1 MSGVVGNTIQSN
13 NTIQQS
19 NETIEPNDID
29 KLYSNFKDFIPILI
43 GIIIVISSI
52 VYLIIFLIAKQL
64 FINNIVAVVFVVI
77 VSVAVISILVSYI
90 NDYFLGL
97 TRGVFS
103 SILLPKELNDENNTN
118 IKILLNIVLIYSL
131 DYIYKKKIDNKDCLI
146 AYKKKREI
154 SAYKN
159 SLNNKFAELSKI
171 YLDIISEEVNKI
183 KEKEQKKF
191 ERENLQ
197 KNIDK
202 DILIS
207 DNNINKD
214 NTHFAVS
221 TVIKISSKIGN
232 ILGSI
237 SNFSIAT
244 ITATLRELWRSM
256 VNKWSR
262 PFAGFVLLILVIS
275 LIIGMV
281 MGSQGGG
288 GGGGVGG
295 GNLLGGGFIG
305 GANNMNSNKKTD
317 ILSVI
322 QRLPEN
328 IFSFIDNIILAYTR
342 FTEFVNNSSDI
353 INEISSEFS
362 NTVPEVSNREEH
374 SENDG
379 LYDNIYTFDYNYLH
393 KISVNNDDISTG
405 FTPPPDK
412 NSYVYNLIQPNSN
425 IQISK
430 YYNMNH
436 DNNISSIQNTGITE
450 YIYRLKCTD
459 DNITDS
465 NCKLKTIPDSYCSNI
480 NYYKEDTTDYKNII
494 I

>member
-1 MSGVVGNTIQSN
+1 MSGVADNTIQL
-13 NTIQQS
+13 
-19 NETIEPNDID
+19 EDID
-29 KLYSNFKDFIPILI
+29 KLYTGDNFKQYLIIAIL
-43 GIIIVISSI
+43 IIIVISSI
-52 VYLIIFLIAKQL
+52 MCFILLLFVKTLSSNIYIIAL
-64 FINNIVAVVFVVI
+64 VVI
-77 VSVAVISILVSYI
+77 GVICGITVITALVSI
-90 NDYFLGL
+90 RNDGFLAF
-97 TRGVFS
+97 TQFVFL
-103 SILLPKELNDENNTN
+103 SILLPNELNDENNSN
-118 IKILLNIVLIYSL
+118 IKILFNIILIYSL
-131 DYIYKKKIDNKDCLI
+131 DYIYKKSIDDKAYLI
-146 AYKKKREI
+146 AYKKKKEI
-154 SAYKN
+154 SVYKD
-159 SLNNKFAELSKI
+159 SLKQKFAELSKI
-171 YLDIISEEVNKI
+171 YLDIIHEEVNKI
-183 KEKEQKKF
+183 KEKEQKAF

-232 ILGSI
+232 IFGSI
-237 SNFSIAT
+237 SNFTFAT
-244 ITATLRELWRSM
+244 LMATLRELWRSI

-262 PFAGFVLLILVIS
+262 PFAGFFLLILVIS
-275 LIIGMV
+275 LIIGGV

-288 GGGGVGG
+288 GGGGGG
-295 GNLLGGGFIG
+295 GNRNLLGGGFIG

-328 IFSFIDNIILAYTR
+328 ILSFIDNIIFAYSR
-342 FTEFVNNSSDI
+342 FTEFVNNSSEI

-362 NTVPEVSNREEH
+362 NTPPKVEDRTET
-374 SENDG
+374 DG
-379 LYDNIYTFDYNYLH
+379 LYDNIYTFDYHYLD
-393 KISVNNDDISTG
+393 KITVSNDDISTSS
-405 FTPPPDK
+405 FTPPDNK

-436 DNNISSIQNTGITE
+436 SNSISSILNTGGFNE
-450 YIYRLKCTD
+450 YIYTLKCIE
-459 DNITDS
+459 DNIIGS
-465 NCKLKTIPDSYCSNI
+465 NCKLKTIPESYCSNI
-480 NYYKEDTTDYKNII
+480 NYYKEDTSDYKNII

>member
-1 MSGVVGNTIQSN
+1 MCIILLLFVKTLSSN
-13 NTIQQS
+13 I
-19 NETIEPNDID
+19 
-29 KLYSNFKDFIPILI
+29 Y
-43 GIIIVISSI
+43 IIA
-52 VYLIIFLIAKQL
+52 L
-64 FINNIVAVVFVVI
+64 VVI
-77 VSVAVISILVSYI
+77 GVICGITVITTLVSI
-90 NDYFLGL
+90 RNDGFLAF
-97 TRGVFS
+97 TQFVFS
-103 SILLPKELNDENNTN
+103 SILLPNELNDENNSN
-118 IKILLNIVLIYSL
+118 IKILVNIILIYSL
-131 DYIYKKKIDNKDCLI
+131 DYIYKKSINGQAYLI
-146 AYKKKREI
+146 AYKKKKEI
-154 SAYKN
+154 SVYKD
-159 SLNNKFAELSKI
+159 SLKQKFAELSKI
-171 YLDIISEEVNKI
+171 YLDIIHEEVNKI
-183 KEKEQKKF
+183 KEKEQKAF

-232 ILGSI
+232 IFGSI
-237 SNFSIAT
+237 SNFTFAT
-244 ITATLRELWRSM
+244 LMATLRELWRSI

-262 PFAGFVLLILVIS
+262 PFAGFFLLILVIS
-275 LIIGMV
+275 LIIGGV

-288 GGGGVGG
+288 GGGGGG
-295 GNLLGGGFIG
+295 GGNRNLLGGGFIG

-328 IFSFIDNIILAYTR
+328 ILSFIDNIIFAYSR
-342 FTEFVNNSSDI
+342 FTEFVNNSSEI

-362 NTVPEVSNREEH
+362 NTPPDVKDRIVHPETE
-374 SENDG
+374 G
-379 LYDNIYTFDYNYLH
+379 LYDNIYTFDYHYLD
-393 KISVNNDDISTG
+393 KINVLSTDISTSL
-405 FTPPPDK
+405 FTEPTNK

-436 DNNISSIQNTGITE
+436 SNSISSILNGGINE
-450 YIYRLKCTD
+450 YIYELKCIE
-459 DNITDS
+459 DNIIGS
-465 NCKLKTIPDSYCSNI
+465 NCKLKTIPESYCINI
-480 NYYKEDTTDYKNII
+480 NYYKEDTSDYKNII

>member
-1 MSGVVGNTIQSN
+1 MSGVADNTIQL
-13 NTIQQS
+13 
-19 NETIEPNDID
+19 EDID
-29 KLYSNFKDFIPILI
+29 KLYTGDNFKQYLIIAIL
-43 GIIIVISSI
+43 IIIVISSI
-52 VYLIIFLIAKQL
+52 MCFILLLSVKTSSGSSNIIIG
-64 FINNIVAVVFVVI
+64 VVFGVI
-77 VSVAVISILVSYI
+77 CGITVITALVSYF
-90 NDYFLGL
+90 NYYFLKI
-97 TRGVFS
+97 TNKFFS
-103 SILLPKELNDENNTN
+103 FTLLPNELNDENNSN
-118 IKILLNIVLIYSL
+118 IKILFNIILIYSH
-131 DYIYKKKIDNKDCLI
+131 DYIYKKSIDGQAYLI
-146 AYKKKREI
+146 AYKKKKEI
-154 SAYKN
+154 SVYKD
-159 SLNNKFAELSKI
+159 SLKEKFAVLSKI
-171 YLDIISEEVNKI
+171 YLDIIHEEVNKI
-183 KEKEQKKF
+183 KEKEQKAF

-232 ILGSI
+232 IFGSI
-237 SNFSIAT
+237 SNFTFAT
-244 ITATLRELWRSM
+244 LMATLRELWRSI

-262 PFAGFVLLILVIS
+262 PFAGFFLLILVIS
-275 LIIGMV
+275 LIIGGV

-288 GGGGVGG
+288 GGGGGVPGNR
-295 GNLLGGGFIG
+295 NLLGGGFIG

-328 IFSFIDNIILAYTR
+328 ILSFIDNIIFAYSR
-342 FTEFVNNSSDI
+342 FTEFVNNSSEI

-362 NTVPEVSNREEH
+362 NTPPVVEDRIET
-374 SENDG
+374 DG
-379 LYDNIYTFDYNYLH
+379 LYDNIYTFDYHYLD
-393 KISVNNDDISTG
+393 KITVSNDDISTSL
-405 FTPPPDK
+405 FTEPTNK

-436 DNNISSIQNTGITE
+436 SNSISSILNGGINE
-450 YIYRLKCTD
+450 YIYTLKCTED
-459 DNITDS
+459 NDNIIDS
-465 NCKLKTIPDSYCSNI
+465 NCKLKTIPESYCSNI
-480 NYYKEDTTDYKNII
+480 NYYKEDTSDYKNII

>member
-1 MSGVVGNTIQSN
+1 MGRVVGNTIQP
-13 NTIQQS
+13 
-19 NETIEPNDID
+19 NETIQDID
-29 KLYSNFKDFIPILI
+29 KLYSNFKNFIPILI

-52 VYLIIFLIAKQL
+52 VYLIIFLIAKTL

-77 VSVAVISILVSYI
+77 VSVAVISILVSLL
-90 NDYFLGL
+90 NDVFLRF

-103 SILLPKELNDENNTN
+103 FMLLPKELNDENNDN

-146 AYKKKREI
+146 AYKKKEEI

-214 NTHFAVS
+214 NTHFAIS

-244 ITATLRELWRSM
+244 MMATLRELWRSM

-262 PFAGFVLLILVIS
+262 PFAGFFLLILVIS
-275 LIIGMV
+275 LIIGLV
-281 MGSQGGG
+281 MGSKGGG
-288 GGGGVGG
+288 GGGGGG

-362 NTVPEVSNREEH
+362 NTAPIVSDRTEH

-379 LYDNIYTFDYNYLH
+379 LYDNIYTFEYDYLD
-393 KISVNNDDISTG
+393 KILVSNNDISQG

-412 NSYVYNLIQPNSN
+412 KLYVYNLIQPKSN

-436 DNNISSIQNTGITE
+436 DNSISSIKNTGITE
-450 YIYRLKCTD
+450 YIYKLKCKGGAD
-459 DNITDS
+459 DKITDS
-465 NCKLKTIPDSYCSNI
+465 NCKLKTIQDSYCSNI

>member
-1 MSGVVGNTIQSN
+1 MSGVADNTIQLD
-13 NTIQQS
+13 
-19 NETIEPNDID
+19 DID
-29 KLYSNFKDFIPILI
+29 KLYTGDNFKQYIFIAIL
-43 GIIIVISSI
+43 IIIVISSI
-52 VYLIIFLIAKQL
+52 VCFILLLFAKTLFRSSNIIIG
-64 FINNIVAVVFVVI
+64 VVFGVI
-77 VSVAVISILVSYI
+77 TVITILVSI
-90 NDYFLGL
+90 VNDEFLAF
-97 TRGVFS
+97 TQFVFS
-103 SILLPKELNDENNTN
+103 SILLPNELNDANNSN
-118 IKILLNIVLIYSL
+118 IKILFNIILIYSH
-131 DYIYKKKIDNKDCLI
+131 DYIYKKSIDNKAYLI
-146 AYKKKREI
+146 AYKKKKEI
-154 SAYKN
+154 SVYKD
-159 SLNNKFAELSKI
+159 SLKQKFAELSKI
-171 YLDIISEEVNKI
+171 YLDIIHEEVNKI
-183 KEKEQKKF
+183 KEKEQKAF

-232 ILGSI
+232 IFGSI
-237 SNFSIAT
+237 SNFTFAT
-244 ITATLRELWRSM
+244 LMATLRELWRSI

-262 PFAGFVLLILVIS
+262 PFAGFFLLILVIS
-275 LIIGMV
+275 LIIGGV

-288 GGGGVGG
+288 GGGGGG
-295 GNLLGGGFIG
+295 NRNLLGGGFIG

-328 IFSFIDNIILAYTR
+328 ILSFIDNIIFAYSR
-342 FTEFVNNSSDI
+342 FTEFVNNSSEI

-362 NTVPEVSNREEH
+362 NTPPKVEDRTET
-374 SENDG
+374 DG
-379 LYDNIYTFDYNYLH
+379 LYDNIYTFDYYYLD
-393 KISVNNDDISTG
+393 KILVANDDISTSS
-405 FTPPPDK
+405 FTEPTNK

-436 DNNISSIQNTGITE
+436 SNSISSILNGGINE
-450 YIYRLKCTD
+450 YIYTLKCTED
-459 DNITDS
+459 NDNIIDS
-465 NCKLKTIPDSYCSNI
+465 DCKLKTIPESYCSNI
-480 NYYKEDTTDYKNII
+480 NYYKEDTSDYKNII